1 MKKKALYI
9 APKSETVRLRGE
21 QVLTTASPG
30 VDDGSFDPNEPAEA
44 KEGDTDG
51 WPRFNPWEKW
61 EEEQ

>member
-9 APKSETVRLRGE
+9 APKSETVRLRSE

-30 VDDGSFDPNEPAEA
+30 VDDGGFDPNEPAEA
-44 KEGDTDG
+44 KQGDD
-51 WPRFNPWEKW
+51 WLRFNPWEQW